1 MARIRYLLIIVL
13 LMCVSAGMTLS
24 CQKSTPVIRDGVYD
38 YKSLFEEAPTIHV
51 LLIKNA
57 LRAEITIHGGYEII
71 DSVNTVLDQ
80 GTALQKSRIS
90 VNNRSIVIGN
100 KSYEINRVRIVSLRD
115 GDIKLNDIR
124 YRGEIK
130 ILRQP
135 NNTFSV
141 VKAVDM
147 ESYIAGV
154 VGSEMPS
161 SWEEDAL
168 RAQAIIAR
176 TYAINRINVRRGD
189 IYHIEM
195 LDLAYRGMANETAKI
210 TRIVQDT
217 KGIVIAYNW
226 NIFPAFFHSTCGGHT
241 EDSKHVFG
249 IDSMPPLRGVVCN
262 YCNNTKYSSWSVD
275 IRKADIEKRLRESN
289 INTPDISTVNT
300 VDPGRSDRGSSV
312 EIVFANGKK
321 EMSANQFRLL
331 VGPNLLYSTAFTS
344 RSNGN
349 NITFS
354 GKGFGHGVGLC
365 QYGAQGMAKNGFPY
379 TSILKHYYPGI
390 ELIRLY

>member
-1 MARIRYLLIIVL
+1 
-13 LMCVSAGMTLS
+13 MTLS